1 MNIAKVAKVDKLIPV
16 IPVKAAMYS
25 EIFEP

>member
-1 MNIAKVAKVDKLIPV
+1 MNIAKVAKVAKLIPV